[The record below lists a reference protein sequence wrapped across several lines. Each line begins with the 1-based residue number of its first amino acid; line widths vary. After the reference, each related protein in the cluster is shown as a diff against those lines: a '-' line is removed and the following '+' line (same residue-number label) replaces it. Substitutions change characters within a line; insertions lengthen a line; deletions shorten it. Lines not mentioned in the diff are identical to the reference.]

1 LQHDSPQGL
10 ATQREQRLLFREG
23 SLSLPHVF
31 HHCTETLSG
40 MQRNEH
46 TLRESKNHLTGNKK
60 NYGELSEENILLR
73 VGNQIGAKEKEKNQK
88 NIYSRN
94 LRL

>member
-1 LQHDSPQGL
+1 
-10 ATQREQRLLFREG
+10 
-23 SLSLPHVF
+23 
-31 HHCTETLSG
+31 
-40 MQRNEH
+40 MRNQKH
-46 TLRESKNHLTGNKK
+46 
-60 NYGELSEENILLR
+60 YGELSEENILLR